1 MVDAL
6 EEAWRIL
13 VPRGVFVDARPD
25 SRIPARVRARSAR
38 GRILGTIGTQRLTA
52 HDDTLSDRAI
62 ANVVRRGLFRSRRR
76 GRFWHAIPFQD
87 ADELNDYLRD
97 HLRFSKRVTWIAPA
111 SRRITPLFVERAVR
125 YEILEK
131 ARLTPDQT
139 TVAAASALRLG

>member
-25 SRIPARVRARSAR
+25 SRIPARVRAKSAR

-76 GRFWHAIPFQD
+76 GRMWHAIPFE
-87 ADELNDYLRD
+87 DERELQDYLDD
-97 HLRFSKRVTWIAPA
+97 HLRFSHRVSWRVPRA
-111 SRRITPLFVERAVR
+111 RRGSPLFVDRAVR
-125 YEILEK
+125 FEVLEK
-131 ARLTPDQT
+131 
-139 TVAAASALRLG
+139 V